1 VARIRAVLLDVDGTL
16 LDTRDAWVRAFDA
29 GLAAVRRTSIPGSV
43 AAQWIGTPIETIYV
57 ERCGLSGDDLAKAVR
72 VFQQVEAESVREGM
86 RAYPGIREALAAL
99 RAWKLAAV
107 TNKRHDTTVEA
118 LRVTELLPFFVLVLG
133 GDSVPRKKPFPDPIL
148 QAAKALDVTPSECV
162 VVGDTEN
169 DVRAIKPV
177 RYSRKFSDGRGLYL
191 LVTPTGGRYWRLDYR
206 FARKGKTL
214 ALGIYPEVPLERA
227 RSRREFVRNLLAHEL
242 DPSVLKTALG
252 THVFV
257 VTMREW
263 AMSQARR
270 LNDLNEHCAA
280 DLDE

>member
-1 VARIRAVLLDVDGTL
+1 ML
-16 LDTRDAWVRAFDA
+16 
-29 GLAAVRRTSIPGSV
+29 
-43 AAQWIGTPIETIYV
+43 
-57 ERCGLSGDDLAKAVR
+57 
-72 VFQQVEAESVREGM
+72 
-86 RAYPGIREALAAL
+86 
-99 RAWKLAAV
+99 
-107 TNKRHDTTVEA
+107 
-118 LRVTELLPFFVLVLG
+118 
-133 GDSVPRKKPFPDPIL
+133 
-148 QAAKALDVTPSECV
+148 
-162 VVGDTEN
+162 TEN